1 MYTPMPFVPL
11 QTPLH
16 MPFTLYAPFYNAYQ
30 FAQMQQG
37 SVVGLS
43 NAQGLGFPG
52 QFPQS
57 PSSPIV
63 SWAQSL
69 GHREENLKPFYSL
82 VPMKNEAHNA
92 GIVSSRE
99 TSPPET
105 VGSKWLSFANVVD
118 PVWILSTLS

>member
-1 MYTPMPFVPL
+1 
-11 QTPLH
+11 
-16 MPFTLYAPFYNAYQ
+16 
-30 FAQMQQG
+30 MQQG

-82 VPMKNEAHNA
+82 VPMKNEAFNA

-99 TSPPET
+99 T
-105 VGSKWLSFANVVD
+105 VGSEWLSFANVVD
-118 PVWILSTLS
+118 PVWILNTLS

>member
-1 MYTPMPFVPL
+1 M
-11 QTPLH
+11 
-16 MPFTLYAPFYNAYQ
+16 
-30 FAQMQQG
+30 
-37 SVVGLS
+37 GLS

-82 VPMKNEAHNA
+82 VPMKNEAFNA

-99 TSPPET
+99 ISPPET
-105 VGSKWLSFANVVD
+105 VGSEWLSFAIVVD
-118 PVWILSTLS
+118 PVWILNTLS

>member
-1 MYTPMPFVPL
+1 M
-11 QTPLH
+11 
-16 MPFTLYAPFYNAYQ
+16 
-30 FAQMQQG
+30 
-37 SVVGLS
+37 GLS

-92 GIVSSRE
+92 GIISSRE